1 MATPKNKS
9 VFALELTGITDLR
22 GFIKDL
28 NPGSQDRII
37 MGGMKTA
44 GDTIAKIAKTKIVN
58 NETGALRKS
67 LGTVVKRGTKTGLLM
82 AFVGARSRYYVGGK
96 RLKAGQSYKRSQLRN
111 PAKYSHLVEY
121 GHRSVHGGG
130 ALPNYGGKV
139 SGVFNSVNK
148 GKTIRAGTV
157 KATSFVP
164 PRPFLYPAFLQG
176 QNAARSQIMKG
187 FKRALNVEFNRAKRR
202 FDKKKVILT

>member
-1 MATPKNKS
+1 MATPRNKS

-67 LGTVVKRGTKTGLLM
+67 LGTVVKRGRKTGLLM

-96 RLKAGQSYKRSQLRN
+96 RLKAGQSYKKTQLRN

-130 ALPNYGGKV
+130 ALPNYGEKV

-148 GKTIRAGTV
+148 GKSIRRGTV

-176 QNAARSQIMKG
+176 QNTAQSQMTKG
-187 FKRALNVEFNRAKRR
+187 FDRALRVEYNRAKRR
-202 FDKKKVILT
+202 FDKKKLILK

>member
-44 GDTIAKIAKTKIVN
+44 GDTISKIAKTKIVN

>member
-67 LGTVVKRGTKTGLLM
+67 LGTAVKRGTKTGLLM

-176 QNAARSQIMKG
+176 QNAARSQIMRG
-187 FKRALNVEFNRAKRR
+187 FERALKVEFNRAKRR

>member
-1 MATPKNKS
+1 MATPRNKS

-58 NETGALRKS
+58 NETGALQKS
-67 LGTVVKRGTKTGLLM
+67 LGTVVKRGRNTGLLM
-82 AFVGARSRYYVGGK
+82 AFVGARSRYYVGGQ
-96 RLKAGQSYKRSQLRN
+96 RLKPGQSYKNSQLRN

-130 ALPNYGGKV
+130 ALPNYGEKV

-148 GKTIRAGTV
+148 GKSIRAGTV

-164 PRPFLYPAFLQG
+164 ARPFLYPAFLQG
-176 QNAARSQIMKG
+176 QNAARSQIIKG
-187 FKRALNVEFNRAKRR
+187 FNRALNVEFNRAKRR
-202 FDKKKVILT
+202 FDKKKLVLS